1 GFQLLP
7 LTGGDVD
14 MLHGDSGDNGTQV
27 TETST
32 NLAEPTKE
40 LTEFSI
46 DTGIQEFV
54 IKESEYNTSR
64 AVKDPVNSLLY
75 DLTGKVTII
84 GKPTIR
90 YLQERSPS
98 GPVKELQEQGTR
110 VMFVGNGSGRITRVG
125 NEEIVFHKDL
135 DRKVTNLPRN
145 ATPLT
150 FTKLCNKY
158 EDCSVTPC
166 PRSTSL
172 VFKKNN
178 NHSSSTPALFLVPSF
193 TDIWILSNVLT
204 MTFGFPETTLSVE
217 SYSW

>member
-1 GFQLLP
+1 
-7 LTGGDVD
+7 

-98 GPVKELQEQGTR
+98 G
-110 VMFVGNGSGRITRVG
+110 
-125 NEEIVFHKDL
+125 
-135 DRKVTNLPRN
+135 
-145 ATPLT
+145 
-150 FTKLCNKY
+150 
-158 EDCSVTPC
+158 
-166 PRSTSL
+166 
-172 VFKKNN
+172 
-178 NHSSSTPALFLVPSF
+178 
-193 TDIWILSNVLT
+193 
-204 MTFGFPETTLSVE
+204 
-217 SYSW
+217 